1 MATSIEP
8 QAPRHGLP
16 PGPRPNASTP
26 RATSA
31 PTSESAIARWLL
43 IGVALAYLFVF
54 LGLPLFVVF
63 QEAFRKG
70 VGAYVTALREPELL
84 HALRLTLTVAAIA
97 VPLNVVFGLVA
108 AWAIAKG
115 KVPGRTLLVALADL
129 PLAVSPVI
137 AGLTFML
144 LFGMQGWFGPWL
156 KAHDIQIAFTVTAVV
171 LATTFVTLPFV
182 ARELIP
188 LMEEQ
193 GVVEEEA
200 AVTLAA
206 SGWQIFRRVTLPNIR
221 WGLLYGIVLCN
232 ARAMGEFGAVSV
244 VSGRIRGETTTL
256 PLHIEIL
263 YNEYDFTAAFAAS
276 SILAMLAVVTL
287 AAKHLLERSTHS
299 AQARRALHESRESES

>member
-1 MATSIEP
+1 MGISLTHP
-8 QAPRHGLP
+8 APRRGSLP
-16 PGPRPNASTP
+16 EPARTTTTRAEPRGES
-26 RATSA
+26 RAV
-31 PTSESAIARWLL
+31 RWTL
-43 IGVALAYLFVF
+43 IGVALAYLFLF

-70 VGAYVTALREPELL
+70 IGAYVTALRDPELL
-84 HALRLTLTVAAIA
+84 YALRLTLFVAAIA
-97 VPLNVVFGLVA
+97 VPLNVLFGLSA

-115 KVPGRTLLVALADL
+115 KVPGRTLLIALADL

-137 AGLTFML
+137 AGLTLML
-144 LFGMQGWFGPWL
+144 LFGAQGLLGPWL
-156 KAHDIQIAFTVTAVV
+156 KAHDLRVAFTVTAVV

-200 AVTLAA
+200 AVTLGA
-206 SGWQIFRRVTLPNIR
+206 SGWNTFWRVTLPSIR
-221 WGLLYGIVLCN
+221 MGLLYGVVLCN

-256 PLHIEIL
+256 PLQIEIL
-263 YNEYDFTAAFAAS
+263 YNEYNFTAAFAAS
-276 SILAMLAVVTL
+276 SVLAMLAVLTL
-287 AAKHLLERSTHS
+287 VAKHLLERTVHS
-299 AQARRALHESRESES
+299 ARRAPATQASGASES

>member
-1 MATSIEP
+1 MGISLTHP
-8 QAPRHGLP
+8 APRRGSP
-16 PGPRPNASTP
+16 P
-26 RATSA
+26 A
-31 PTSESAIARWLL
+31 PTVADRAAPRSESRAVQWTL

-70 VGAYVTALREPELL
+70 IGAYVAALRDPETLY
-84 HALRLTLTVAAIA
+84 ALRLTLFVAAIA
-97 VPLNVVFGLVA
+97 VPLNVVFGLSA

-115 KVPGRTLLVALADL
+115 KVPGRTLIIALADL

-137 AGLTFML
+137 AGLTLML
-144 LFGMQGWFGPWL
+144 LFGAQGWLGPWL
-156 KAHDIQIAFTVTAVV
+156 KAHDIRIAFTVTAVV
-171 LATTFVTLPFV
+171 LATVFVTLPFV

-200 AVTLAA
+200 AVTLGA
-206 SGWQIFRRVTLPNIR
+206 SGWATFWRVTLPSIR
-221 WGLLYGIVLCN
+221 MGLLYGIVLCN

-256 PLHIEIL
+256 PLQIEIL
-263 YNEYDFTAAFAAS
+263 YNEYNFTAAFAAS
-276 SILAMLAVVTL
+276 SVLAMLALLTL
-287 AAKHLLERSTHS
+287 VAKHLLERGTRPARVDAA
-299 AQARRALHESRESES
+299 AQSSGGRES

>member
-1 MATSIEP
+1 MGTTISHP
-8 QAPRHGLP
+8 VAPRSPSLGQP
-16 PGPRPNASTP
+16 ARPVTDRAAPR
-26 RATSA
+26 
-31 PTSESAIARWLL
+31 SESRGVRWTL
-43 IGVALAYLFVF
+43 IGVALAYLALF

-70 VGAYVTALREPELL
+70 ISAYVEALREPELL
-84 HALRLTLTVAAIA
+84 HALRLTLYVAAIA
-97 VPLNVVFGLVA
+97 VPLNVLFGLAA

-115 KVPGRTLLVALADL
+115 KVPGRTLLIALADL

-137 AGLTFML
+137 AGLTLML
-144 LFGMQGWFGPWL
+144 LFGAQGWLGPWL
-156 KAHDIQIAFTVTAVV
+156 KAHEIRIAFTPIAIV
-171 LATTFVTLPFV
+171 LATVFVTLPFV

-200 AVTLAA
+200 AVTLGA
-206 SGWQIFRRVTLPNIR
+206 SGWKTFWRVTLPSIR
-221 WGLLYGIVLCN
+221 MGLLYGVVLCN

-263 YNEYDFTAAFAAS
+263 YNEYNFTGAFAAS
-276 SILAMLAVVTL
+276 SVLAMLAVLTL
-287 AAKHLLERSTHS
+287 AAKHLLERSVHS
-299 AQARRALHESRESES
+299 ARASNAALHSEERQS

>member
-1 MATSIEP
+1 MGASIAHP
-8 QAPRHGLP
+8 APRRPLP
-16 PGPRPNASTP
+16 EPARPAAE
-26 RATSA
+26 RADVR
-31 PTSESAIARWLL
+31 SESRVVRWTL

-70 VGAYVTALREPELL
+70 VGAYVEALRDPELL
-84 HALRLTLTVAAIA
+84 HALRLTLFVAAIA
-97 VPLNVVFGLVA
+97 VPLNVVFGISA

-115 KVPGRTLLVALADL
+115 KVPGRTLLIALADL

-137 AGLTFML
+137 AGLTLML
-144 LFGMQGWFGPWL
+144 LFGAQGWLGPWL
-156 KAHDIQIAFTVTAVV
+156 KAHDLRIAFTVTAVV
-171 LATTFVTLPFV
+171 LATVFVTLPFV

-200 AVTLAA
+200 AVTLGA
-206 SGWQIFRRVTLPNIR
+206 SGWKTFWRVTLPSVR
-221 WGLLYGIVLCN
+221 MGLLYGLVLCN

-263 YNEYDFTAAFAAS
+263 YNEYNFTAAFAAS
-276 SILAMLAVVTL
+276 SVLAMLAVLTL
-287 AAKHLLERSTHS
+287 VAKHLLERSVRS
-299 AQARRALHESRESES
+299 ARASNAALHSEERQS